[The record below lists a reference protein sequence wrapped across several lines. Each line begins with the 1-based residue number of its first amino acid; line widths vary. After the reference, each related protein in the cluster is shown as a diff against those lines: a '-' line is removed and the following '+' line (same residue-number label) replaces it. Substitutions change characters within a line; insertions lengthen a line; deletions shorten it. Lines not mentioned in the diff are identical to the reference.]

1 LRGSGNWMFHPLV
14 AISRV
19 VLSLF
24 LPLPTSGFDVEE
36 LFLLTTRAAFLLA
49 SRELLLLLSFSSNCL
64 WPPNETWKASSWALT
79 LSPVA
84 CSL

>member
-1 LRGSGNWMFHPLV
+1 MFHPLV

-19 VLSLF
+19 VLSLV

-36 LFLLTTRAAFLLA
+36 LSLLTTRAAILLA

-64 WPPNETWKASSWALT
+64 
-79 LSPVA
+79 
-84 CSL
+84 